1 MYLIAQQQYV
11 KVERI
16 VSSISQV
23 DTEHQRTMYL
33 FNEKLVTKHRE
44 FPIQDIHDLSYRPI
58 GGEGGLLYVH
68 TTNGVYAYTVKSS
81 PLPFLNAFKKY
92 VKK

>member
-1 MYLIAQQQYV
+1 MYLIAEQQYV

-44 FPIQDIHDLSYRPI
+44 FPIQDIIDMSYRSI
-58 GGEGGLLYVH
+58 GGKGGLLYVH
-68 TTNGVYAYTVKSS
+68 TTNGVYSYTVKSS

>member
-1 MYLIAQQQYV
+1 MYLIAEQQYV

-16 VSSISQV
+16 VSSISQI

-33 FNEKLVTKHRE
+33 YNEKLVTKHRE
-44 FPIQDIHDLSYRPI
+44 FPIQDVTDMSYRSI
-58 GGEGGLLYVH
+58 GGKGGLLYVH
-68 TTNGVYAYTVKSS
+68 TTNGVYSYTVKTS